1 MIKLKSIRHTG
12 VPVMDVDKAKAF
24 YGDILGFQEIP
35 RPEIRGIPGIWYECN
50 GTQVHIIGQR
60 NEMAAQGLPG
70 IGTHIAVQV
79 EDIEEAKRELTA
91 KGIQFNE
98 FAPPPQ
104 FGGGLVLFVKDPD
117 GNVVELRTEA

>member
-24 YGDILGFQEIP
+24 YGDLLGFQEIP
-35 RPEIRGIPGIWYECN
+35 RPEIKGIPGIWYECN

-79 EDIEEAKRELTA
+79 EDFEEAKRVLTE
-91 KGIQFNE
+91 KGIE
-98 FAPPPQ
+98 FKEFMPPPHI
-104 FGGGLVLFVKDPD
+104 GNAPVLFVKDPD
-117 GNVVELRTEA
+117 GNVVELRTEV

>member
-12 VPVMDVDKAKAF
+12 VPVMDVDKARGF
-24 YGDILGFQEIP
+24 YGEVLGFKEIP

-60 NEMAAQGLPG
+60 NEMAAKGLPG

-79 EDIEEAKRELTA
+79 ENLEEAKRVLTE

-98 FAPPPQ
+98 FTPPPNI
-104 FGGGLVLFVKDPD
+104 GSAPVLFVRDPD
-117 GNVVELRTEA
+117 GNVVELRTEP